1 MSTTKHEWK
10 EKTSPAR
17 LERRF
22 EFADYDATR
31 AFLDMAAELS
41 KATEVYP
48 DVSFGRTYVNM
59 THYLNR
65 GGAIAMWWSTVRP
78 RSPRPRLRRRC
89 SRRISCWC
97 PCSRPRSTCGRAR
110 M

>member
-41 KATEVYP
+41 KATDVYP

-59 THYLNR
+59 TLYLNQDA
-65 GGAIAMWWSTVRP
+65 GADAEAAAEYVR
-78 RSPRPRLRRRC
+78 RLD
-89 SRRISCWC
+89 SLTD
-97 PCSRPRSTCGRAR
+97 PAA
-110 M
+110 

>member
-1 MSTTKHEWK
+1 MSTTRHEWK

-31 AFLDMAAELS
+31 AFLDRAAELS
-41 KATEVYP
+41 KATQVYP

-59 THYLNR
+59 TLYLSQDT
-65 GGAIAMWWSTVRP
+65 GADAGAVAEFA
-78 RSPRPRLRRRC
+78 RSLDGFTETP
-89 SRRISCWC
+89 
-97 PCSRPRSTCGRAR
+97 T
-110 M
+110 